1 MRSKL
6 QNTSNQQNF
15 APNVTLERVVLV
27 NEQDD
32 VIGTEDKTKAHIRGV
47 LHRAFSVFVLNTTG
61 QLLLQQRAITKYHSR
76 GLWSNTCCGHPRPG
90 ETIEGA
96 SRRRLR
102 EEMGFDS
109 DLNELFHFVY
119 RTELED
125 GLIEHEYDHVLLG
138 SFEGTPKPN
147 PNEVAEWKWAD
158 LTTLRTDLK
167 AHPEEYT
174 YWFRISFDRFVQMIA
189 THAI

>member
-1 MRSKL
+1 
-6 QNTSNQQNF
+6 
-15 APNVTLERVVLV
+15 
-27 NEQDD
+27 
-32 VIGTEDKTKAHIRGV
+32 
-47 LHRAFSVFVLNTTG
+47 
-61 QLLLQQRAITKYHSR
+61 
-76 GLWSNTCCGHPRPG
+76 
-90 ETIEGA
+90 
-96 SRRRLR
+96 
-102 EEMGFDS
+102 MGFDS